1 MKAFTQL
8 QNSLDQKAEALNQ
21 YLQSLSVR
29 ERVMVVFSC
38 RVVLFCNSFYNC
50 FFNRCD
56 CWFRFVENA
65 CFGKP
70 ATKAFK

>member
-29 ERVMVVFSC
+29 ERVMVVFTT
-38 RVVLFCNSFYNC
+38 V

>member
-29 ERVMVVFSC
+29 ERVMMVFTTI
-38 RVVLFCNSFYNC
+38 F
-50 FFNRCD
+50 
-56 CWFRFVENA
+56 
-65 CFGKP
+65 
-70 ATKAFK
+70 